1 MHVAGLIGAIWGMAG
16 SNANRIYIPPPPPN
30 PHPTHTRTRL
40 VSLIGISAEQNVLD
54 SQAKGNYRG
63 SR

>member
-16 SNANRIYIPPPPPN
+16 SNANRIYIPT
-30 PHPTHTRTRL
+30 PHPTHTCTRL
-40 VSLIGISAEQNVLD
+40 VSLFGISAEQNVLD